1 MWGIAVNC
9 LRERCGLRFAI
20 DIRSVFGR
28 SKMLI
33 GSVALVFFSVTLLST
48 VFSYALLTTSPT
60 LVGYLRDLISS
71 DRSFIA
77 IPPPA
82 TSNLYWFILL
92 NNIGH
97 FWNPT
102 RVWVWLP
109 FVGAFSL
116 GYELLLNAVIIGGVI
131 SFATLTKGA
140 AFTIAGLTPH
150 GVFEIPAF
158 ILEFAG
164 LTRWHITASRAI
176 YGKMSGRQVD
186 RPLFIEGVKDTLVLS
201 LLSVAL
207 FAFAAYV
214 ETFITPHLI
223 GR

>member
-1 MWGIAVNC
+1 
-9 LRERCGLRFAI
+9 
-20 DIRSVFGR
+20 
-28 SKMLI
+28 MLI
-33 GSVALVFFSVTLLST
+33 GSVALVFFLVTFLST
-48 VFSYALLTTSPT
+48 VVSYVLLATSPT
-60 LVGYLRDLISS
+60 LVGYLRDLLSS
-71 DRSFIA
+71 ERGFIA

-82 TSNLYWFILL
+82 TSNFYWFILL

-102 RVWVWLP
+102 RAWVWLP
-109 FVGAFSL
+109 FVGAFRL
-116 GYELLLNAVIIGGVI
+116 GYELLLNAVIIGGAI
-131 SFATLTKGA
+131 SFATLTRGA
-140 AFTIAGLTPH
+140 TFTIAGLTPH

-176 YGKMSGRQVD
+176 HGKMGGRQVD

-201 LLSVAL
+201 LFSVAL
-207 FAFAAYV
+207 FVFAAYV